1 MTQGRVAPGQPPSG
15 AEFRAFVL
23 AGEQQWEGI
32 SVNAAL
38 PEHPLKATD
47 LLLKEDS
54 LRIWIGTFKIPSFPD
69 SYLILHKKRSERCL
83 ISIRGKKKNQQKLF
97 QMYNDTSL

>member
-69 SYLILHKKRSERCL
+69 SYLILHKKK
-83 ISIRGKKKNQQKLF
+83 IREVFDLHKREKKKTKPTKTLPNV
-97 QMYNDTSL
+97 